1 MKTLKVRISNGQ
13 LNALE
18 DLLYCVLKPWQQRD
32 AEQKARKLWH
42 SLVIAWDKPG
52 KK

>member
-1 MKTLKVRISNGQ
+1 MKSLKVRVSNDQ

-18 DLLYCVLKPWQQRD
+18 DLLYCVLNRRQQRD
-32 AEQKARKLWH
+32 AEQKAKKLWH
-42 SLVIAWDKPG
+42 TLVVAWDKPA